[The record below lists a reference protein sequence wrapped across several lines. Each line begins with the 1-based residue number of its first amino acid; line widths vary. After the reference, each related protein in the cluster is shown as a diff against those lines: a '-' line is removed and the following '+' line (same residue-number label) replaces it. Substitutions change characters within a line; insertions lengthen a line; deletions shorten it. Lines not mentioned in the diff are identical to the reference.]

1 MAKFRLEEK
10 DEFPHPVGPES
21 NFNESMYFNVF
32 DPVKK
37 VGGWFRI
44 GNRVNEGYAEMSV
57 CLFLP
62 DGKVGFMYGRP
73 EITANDKHEAGG
85 LKFKVDEPFKRFS
98 QVYEGEIL
106 VLDNPVDMIDPKAAF
121 LNNPTT
127 NCSIKMSYTGVSPLH
142 GGEPTAPDQ
151 QTMYGRNFS
160 TGHFNQHT
168 SGQGTITVGD
178 TTYEI
183 NGFGWRDHSWGPRY
197 WQNIW
202 WYRLL
207 IGSFDDDMGFMILKI
222 TDMDKNTRRV
232 GVVFRDGK
240 YEELLDVDVMT
251 DYSDDPYHRS
261 MRLEARTTDGTFTA
275 DGKVRTLL
283 PLRNRR
289 KTDDGTLHTR
299 IAEGMTEWT
308 AEGRTGWG
316 ICEYLDQIVDDQ
328 PVGFPH

>member
-1 MAKFRLEEK
+1 MAKFRLDEK
-10 DEFPHPVGPES
+10 DEFPHLVGPES

-62 DGKVGFMYGRP
+62 DGKVGFMYARP
-73 EITANDKHEAGG
+73 EIRSNDKHHAGG
-85 LKFKVDEPFKRFS
+85 LKFTVDEPFKQFS
-98 QVYEGEIL
+98 QTYEGDVL
-106 VLDNPVDMIDPKAAF
+106 VLDNPHDMIDPKAAF
-121 LNNPTT
+121 QKYGKTS
-127 NCSIKMSYTGVSPLH
+127 CSIQLDYTGLSPLH
-142 GGEPTAPDQ
+142 GGEPTSPDQ

-168 SGQGTITVGD
+168 AGKGFIKVGD
-178 TTYEI
+178 ATYEV

-207 IGSFDDDMGFMILKI
+207 IASFDDDMGFMILKI

-232 GVVFRDGK
+232 GVVFRNGQ
-240 YEELLDVDVMT
+240 YEELLDVDLTT
-251 DYSDDPYHRS
+251 DYSSDPYHQS
-261 MRLEARTTDGTFTA
+261 MRIEARTIEGSFFA
-275 DGKVRTLL
+275 EGKVRTLL

-289 KTDDGTLHTR
+289 KNDDSVLHTR
-299 IAEGMTEWT
+299 IVEGMTEWT

-316 ICEYLDQIVDDQ
+316 ICEYLDQIVDDK